1 MKITEQNI
9 VSHDGLSYYS
19 TTWCPDNAPVAVIL
33 FYMAMATTA
42 DDTTNG
48 SKGLSK
54 QKWLFLPSII
64 AGMDNRKAKEG

>member
-1 MKITEQNI
+1 MGSPIT
-9 VSHDGLSYYS
+9 VRHGALTTPPWLSFF
-19 TTWCPDNAPVAVIL
+19 